1 MLCQFLS
8 RLPTNFTDNPRTC
21 FITNARQ
28 YTIVYTYTEA
38 RSINRCTVIWHSR
51 HIGPFRQS
59 FLLLLLPEDWFTRII
74 KTDLLYCLN
83 KRKEKT
89 FNLMILVRNKILCRQ
104 HNLAIIDRFPY
115 ADMERISGG
124 GSRGNFVCRGTR
136 GLFSVILLCE
146 KLDFPGGG
154 ETPNLSPFSSAHAF
168 YWRHGLFLMHFKWIF
183 WRTGLIVQMIKG
195 KLNNDFIY

>member
-1 MLCQFLS
+1 MLFQFLS

-28 YTIVYTYTEA
+28 YTIMIVYTYTEA

-104 HNLAIIDRFPY
+104 HHLAIIDRFPY
-115 ADMERISGG
+115 EDLERFSGG
-124 GSRGNFVCRGTR
+124 RGGVLG
-136 GLFSVILLCE
+136 VIL
-146 KLDFPGGG
+146 FAGGH
-154 ETPNLSPFSSAHAF
+154 ETYF
-168 YWRHGLFLMHFKWIF
+168 R
-183 WRTGLIVQMIKG
+183 
-195 KLNNDFIY
+195 